1 MTVGGVVVAIAI
13 FTVAAILGAG
23 LYTLWAGGEVSRN
36 WSNRLMRIRVLAQFV
51 AILII
56 MAVLYITGKH

>member
-1 MTVGGVVVAIAI
+1 MTGNFLVGIAVAVVA
-13 FTVAAILGAG
+13 VVLLAG

-51 AILII
+51 AVLII
-56 MAVLYITGKH
+56 LAVLYFSGRY